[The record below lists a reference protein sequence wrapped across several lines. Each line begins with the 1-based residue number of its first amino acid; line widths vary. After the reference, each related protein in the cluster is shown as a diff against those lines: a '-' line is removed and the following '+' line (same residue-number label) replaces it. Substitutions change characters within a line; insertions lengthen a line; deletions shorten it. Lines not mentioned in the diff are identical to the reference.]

1 MKKGHVLI
9 NWVLDDEE
17 LLEPYEWDEEDD
29 LEILD
34 DLPIIHVDEKT
45 LYDLIYCTLQLKDMR
60 FIEHQ
65 QTFLFSHGK
74 YALAIEFDQEGRL
87 IYRGTLL
94 YEQRTQVNALAL
106 QLPVIS
112 LSYTIFDY
120 GCMKEYGL
128 TRLERLKK
136 QLVEECIDGLYE
148 CDHDRLLKL
157 YQEYFDKKED
167 NLDKAYHRLKEK
179 IESGYSLIHELLYA
193 QLIKYPG

>member
-1 MKKGHVLI
+1 MKKGHVLV

-45 LYDLIYCTLQLKDMR
+45 LYDLIYCTLQLKDTR
-60 FIEHQ
+60 FIEQ
-65 QTFLFSHGK
+65 QHTFLLSDGK
-74 YALAIEFDQEGRL
+74 YALAIEFDEEGRL

-94 YEQRTQVNALAL
+94 YEQRQQVNTWARS
-106 QLPVIS
+106 LPIVS
-112 LSYTIFDY
+112 LDYEIFDY

-136 QLVEECIDGLYE
+136 QLVEECIDHLYE
-148 CDHDRLLKL
+148 CDHPQLMKL
-157 YQEYFDKKED
+157 YQEYFDKKEED
-167 NLDKAYHRLKEK
+167 IDKAYHRLKDK
-179 IESGYSLIHELLYA
+179 IESGYSFIHELLYA
-193 QLIKYPG
+193 QFIKYPG